1 MALEKINKTGDIK
14 NLTSEELKVLPDEIR
29 QFLIDTISHTGG
41 HLASNLGA
49 VELTMALHLCFDP
62 EKDKII
68 WDVGHQ
74 SYTHKILTGRKD
86 EFATLR
92 SLGGLAGFPKRDE
105 SICDAFGVGHSSTSI
120 SAGLGFA
127 YARDLNKDDYSVIS
141 VIGDGSMTGGMVYEA
156 FNNAATIKSNFI
168 IVLNDNNMSISENVG
183 GMSNHLSRLRTS
195 SKYTGLKEGVQNTL
209 ERIPGVGDHMVSGI
223 RKMKNSIKSLMIPGM
238 VFEELGILYLGPV
251 DGHDVNEMVK
261 ILHQASQYK
270 GPVLVHVL
278 TEKGKGFEPAV
289 RHPSRFHGTDPFD
302 KEKGLPLKSKKPSYT
317 DIFSTVMRKMGDR
330 DKKVVAITAAM
341 MDGTGLKR
349 FHNMFPDR
357 FFDVG
362 IAEEH
367 AVTFAAALACE
378 GLKPVVAVYSSFLQR
393 AYDQIMHDVCV
404 QNLHVI
410 FAVDRAGLVGKD
422 GVTHQGAFDIS
433 FLSSMPNMTVMA
445 PKNKYELSDMM
456 KFAVGYD
463 GPIALRYPRGEAIV
477 AYKNY
482 RKKIVLGKAEPMEE
496 EGDVLLFSIG
506 SMVDTA
512 MKVHDEF
519 LTKGIHVAVC
529 NARFAKPLDEEYL
542 KKAASR
548 YKAIVTLEENA
559 LCGGFGESVL
569 RVLNNCEYKGITECI
584 GLPDSFIQHGSV
596 EDLKANL
603 GIDEAGVAKKTEA
616 IINRIHR

>member
-127 YARDLNKDDYSVIS
+127 HARDLNKDDYSVIS

-195 SKYTGLKEGVQNTL
+195 SRYTGLKEGVQNTL
-209 ERIPGVGDHMVSGI
+209 EKIPGVGDHMVSGI

-238 VFEELGILYLGPV
+238 AFEELGILYLGPV

-261 ILHQASQYK
+261 LFHQASQYK

-349 FHNMFPDR
+349 FHNIFPER

-410 FAVDRAGLVGKD
+410 FAVDRAGITGTAYLFCNVG
-422 GVTHQGAFDIS
+422 IS
-433 FLSSMPNMTVMA
+433 SEF
-445 PKNKYELSDMM
+445 
-456 KFAVGYD
+456 
-463 GPIALRYPRGEAIV
+463 IIV
-477 AYKNY
+477 QLY
-482 RKKIVLGKAEPMEE
+482 
-496 EGDVLLFSIG
+496 
-506 SMVDTA
+506 
-512 MKVHDEF
+512 
-519 LTKGIHVAVC
+519 C
-529 NARFAKPLDEEYL
+529 NADVILYCETR
-542 KKAASR
+542 R
-548 YKAIVTLEENA
+548 
-559 LCGGFGESVL
+559 GFRWTRHRKFHAMESVVVHPKP
-569 RVLNNCEYKGITECI
+569 RQPVQK
-584 GLPDSFIQHGSV
+584 Q
-596 EDLKANL
+596 
-603 GIDEAGVAKKTEA
+603 
-616 IINRIHR
+616 

>member
-105 SICDAFGVGHSSTSI
+105 STCDAFGVGHSSTSI

-127 YARDLNKDDYSVIS
+127 HARDLNKDDYSVIS

-195 SKYTGLKEGVQNTL
+195 SKYTGLKEGVQTTL
-209 ERIPGVGDHMVSGI
+209 EKIPGVGDHMVSGI

-261 ILHQASQYK
+261 LFHQASQYK

-278 TEKGKGFEPAV
+278 TKKGKGFEPAV

-330 DKKVVAITAAM
+330 DRKVVAITAAM

-349 FHNMFPDR
+349 FHNIFPER

-496 EGDVLLFSIG
+496 EGDVLLFAIG

-512 MKVHDEF
+512 MKVREML

-542 KKAASR
+542 EKAAGR

-559 LCGGFGESVL
+559 LCGGFGEAVL

-596 EDLKANL
+596 EELKANL
-603 GIDEAGVAKKTEA
+603 GIDEVGVAKKTEA
-616 IINRIHR
+616 IINRIYR

>member
-92 SLGGLAGFPKRDE
+92 SLGGLAGFPRRDE

-127 YARDLNKDDYSVIS
+127 HARDLNKDDYSVIS

-261 ILHQASQYK
+261 LFHQASQYK

-349 FHNMFPDR
+349 FHNIFPER

-496 EGDVLLFSIG
+496 EGDVLLFAIG

-512 MKVHDEF
+512 MKVREML
-519 LTKGIHVAVC
+519 LTKGINVAVC

-542 KKAASR
+542 EKAASR

-603 GIDEAGVAKKTEA
+603 GIDEAGVVKKTEA
-616 IINRIHR
+616 IINRIYR

>member
-127 YARDLNKDDYSVIS
+127 HARDLNKDDYSVIS

-156 FNNAATIKSNFI
+156 LNNAATIKSNFI

-195 SKYTGLKEGVQNTL
+195 SRYTGLKEGVQNTL
-209 ERIPGVGDHMVSGI
+209 EKIPGVGDHMVSGI

-238 VFEELGILYLGPV
+238 AFEELGILYLGPV

-261 ILHQASQYK
+261 LFHQASQYK

-302 KEKGLPLKSKKPSYT
+302 KDKGLPLKSKKPSYT

-349 FHNMFPDR
+349 FHNIFPER

-542 KKAASR
+542 EKAASR

-559 LCGGFGESVL
+559 LCGGFGEAVL

-596 EDLKANL
+596 EELKANL

-616 IINRIHR
+616 IINRIYR